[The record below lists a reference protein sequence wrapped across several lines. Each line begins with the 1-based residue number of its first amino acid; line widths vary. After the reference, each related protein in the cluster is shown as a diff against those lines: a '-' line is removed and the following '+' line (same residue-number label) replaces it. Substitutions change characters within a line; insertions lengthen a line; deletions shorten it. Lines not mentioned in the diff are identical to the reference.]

1 MRTKIESYIE
11 EHIGAVSYVYHEIVS
26 DSVHIDIHVVDP
38 SEKRNSYTLITS
50 GMSDHPMPA
59 PSGKENYRY
68 TELTLSL
75 PATWP
80 LSGDELKDDSNY
92 WPVRWLK
99 TIARL
104 PHNQNAWVSL
114 GHTVPNGN
122 PPVPFSSATE
132 LCCWIVSVPLLFGR
146 QFGQLK
152 VSEEKTINFFS
163 LVAIYQEEME
173 FKLRK
178 GAQPLIELL
187 LRNGVNETVSPNRK
201 NVCKKRFGFFR

>member
-1 MRTKIESYIE
+1 MRTKIEDYIE
-11 EHIGAVSYVYHEIVS
+11 EHIGTVSCVYHEIVS
-26 DSVHIDIHVVDP
+26 DKVHIDIHRVDP
-38 SEKRNSYTLITS
+38 SEKRNFYTLITS
-50 GMSDHPMPA
+50 GMSDQPMPA
-59 PSGKENYRY
+59 PSGRENYRY

-75 PATWP
+75 PAAWP
-80 LSGDELKDDSNY
+80 MSPDELQDDANY

-104 PHNQNAWVSL
+104 PTGQNAWVSL

-132 LCCWIVSVPLLFGR
+132 LCCWVVSVPLLFGR

-152 VSEEKTINFFS
+152 VDEEKTIHFFS

-187 LRNGVNETVSPNRK
+187 LRNRINEIANLNRK
-201 NVCKKRFGFFR
+201 NVCKKRFGIF

>member
-1 MRTKIESYIE
+1 MRTKIENYIE
-11 EHIGAVSYVYHEIVS
+11 EHIGTVSCVYHEIVS
-26 DSVHIDIHVVDP
+26 DNVHIDIHRVDP
-38 SEKRNSYTLITS
+38 SERRNSYTLITS
-50 GMSDHPMPA
+50 GMSDQPMPA
-59 PSGKENYRY
+59 PSGRENYRY

-75 PATWP
+75 PAAWP
-80 LSGDELKDDSNY
+80 MSPDELQDDANY

-104 PHNQNAWVSL
+104 PTSQNAWVSL

-132 LCCWIVSVPLLFGR
+132 LCCWVVSVPLLFGR

-152 VSEEKTINFFS
+152 LDEEKTINFFS

-187 LRNGVNETVSPNRK
+187 LRNRINEIANLNRK
-201 NVCKKRFGFFR
+201 NVCKKRFGLFR

>member
-1 MRTKIESYIE
+1 MKPEIESYVE
-11 EHIGAVSYVYHEIVS
+11 EHIGPVSWVYHEIVS
-26 DSVHIDIHVVDP
+26 DKVHIDIYVVDP

-50 GMSDHPMPA
+50 GMSDQPMPA

-68 TELTLSL
+68 SELTLSL
-75 PATWP
+75 PASWP
-80 LSGDELKDDSNY
+80 ISRDELPDDANL
-92 WPVRWLK
+92 WPVKWLK

-132 LCCWIVSVPLLFGR
+132 LCCWILSVPLLFGR
-146 QFGQLK
+146 EFGCLK
-152 VSEEKTINFFS
+152 VDEEETVNFFS
-163 LVAIYQEEME
+163 LVPIYTEEME

-178 GAQPLIELL
+178 GARPLIELL
-187 LRNGVNETVSPNRK
+187 VRNGVKDMVNLNRK
-201 NVCKKRFGFFR
+201 NLCKKRFGLFR